1 MNERKMNLR
10 KIAMVGGMIAMTAM
24 LSAIMMTGCGCQQRT
39 EKNRQRG
46 LDGKET
52 DQSCG
57 MVLIY
62 LIIQMKMLGDKDLLD
77 ILSRWRY
84 TENKFSEK
92 YFSIL

>member
-62 LIIQMKMLGDKDLLD
+62 LIIQKIVKEA
-77 ILSRWRY
+77 W
-84 TENKFSEK
+84 TEKK
-92 YFSIL
+92 LIRAAGWY